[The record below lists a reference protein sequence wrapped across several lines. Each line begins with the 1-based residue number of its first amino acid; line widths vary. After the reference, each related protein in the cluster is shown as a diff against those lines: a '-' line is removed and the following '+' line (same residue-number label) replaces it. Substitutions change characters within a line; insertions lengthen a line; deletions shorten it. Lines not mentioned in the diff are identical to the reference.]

1 MSARLVAKLLRR
13 KPMDDAASA
22 SPLKRTLG
30 LLTLTAL
37 GVGATLGSGVYVL
50 WGVVARNTT
59 GPAVIVSF
67 LISGFASVLS
77 GLCYAE
83 FGARVPRAGSAY
95 VYSYVTVGELLA
107 WTTGWQLLLE
117 YIIGASAV
125 AVSLSGYLDNLFGGA
140 VASYV
145 SSLPGGAWSLPG
157 LTQTPDVLA
166 AALTVLFT
174 LVVAAGVKES
184 TTLNNC
190 LTGLN
195 ALVILFVVFAGL
207 GHARVE
213 NLTPFAPYGF
223 SGIFSGAATVF
234 FCFVGFDVIATS
246 AEEAL
251 EPARNVPR
259 SIVGSLLICTVA
271 YVAVAAVVCMMVPY
285 SSLDV
290 GAPLAKAFAAVGM
303 GWAATVIE
311 IGAVA
316 GLTTSL
322 MTCVFPM
329 PRIVYAIASDG
340 LLPAWLGA
348 VSPRFGTPVWATLL
362 CGGLAATL
370 ALIFDIGTLADMMS
384 IGTLVAYSL
393 VCASVLVLRYKD
405 FEEREARGE
414 LNEGAGAG
422 VVAAVAASG
431 TGGVRGRRGSN
442 EERLCA
448 ADGADG
454 GAGGAGAFRL
464 RGMGAFAAASACLG
478 IFVLGV
484 AVASAASVA
493 LTNGAGAGGGAALY
507 ALYALAAAALA
518 LAAAAVLQLSRVPS
532 SLPVGVDFVVPF
544 CPWVPLAAIAINI
557 YLLASLAPLTWARF
571 GVWLVLGSAIYF
583 FYGIKHSKVGL
594 AEAAAAAARG
604 RGGRGGKEGLEM
616 AAADDGRDEDDE
628 HAPLALGVGAR

>member
-1 MSARLVAKLLRR
+1 MSARFVAKLLRR

-140 VASYV
+140 VADFIAR
-145 SSLPGGAWSLPG
+145 LPGGSWSTPG

-166 AALTVLFT
+166 AGLTVLFT
-174 LVVAAGVKES
+174 IVVAAGVKES

-190 LTGLN
+190 LTAVN
-195 ALVILFVVFAGL
+195 ALVIVFVVCAGL
-207 GHARVE
+207 GHARIE
-213 NLTPFAPYGF
+213 NLTPFAPFGF

-285 SSLDV
+285 STLDV
-290 GAPLAKAFAAVGM
+290 GAPLAKAFAATGM

-414 LNEGAGAG
+414 VTNGGAAAAAAAA
-422 VVAAVAASG
+422 AAVVVSDK
-431 TGGVRGRRGSN
+431 

-448 ADGADG
+448 ADGG
-454 GAGGAGAFRL
+454 GEGGGGFRY
-464 RGMGAFAAASACLG
+464 RGMRAFAAASACLG
-478 IFVLGV
+478 VYVLGLT
-484 AVASAASVA
+484 VASAASVA
-493 LTNGAGAGGGAALY
+493 LTNGVGAGGGAALY
-507 ALYALAAAALA
+507 ALYALVAGALT
-518 LAAAAVLQLSRVPS
+518 LAAAAVARLARVPS
-532 SLPVGVDFVVPF
+532 CLPVGVDFVVPF
-544 CPWVPLAAIAINI
+544 CPWVPLAAIAINV

-571 GVWLVLGSAIYF
+571 GVWLLLGSGIYF
-583 FYGIKHSKVGL
+583 GYGIKHSKVGL
-594 AEAAAAAARG
+594 ANASAEASRQRG
-604 RGGRGGKEGLEM
+604 DKDGAG
-616 AAADDGRDEDDE
+616 ADAVDDFDES
-628 HAPLALGVGAR
+628 APLANGAAR

>member
-1 MSARLVAKLLRR
+1 MSRFLAKLLRR
-13 KPMDDAASA
+13 KPMLSDAHA
-22 SPLKRTLG
+22 SPLQRTLG

-50 WGVVARNTT
+50 WGVVAQSVT
-59 GPAVIVSF
+59 GPAVIISF

-83 FGARVPRAGSAY
+83 FGSRVPRAGSAY

-125 AVSLSGYLDNLFGGA
+125 AVSLSGYVNNLFGGG
-140 VASYV
+140 V
-145 SSLPGGAWSLPG
+145 SAYIAGLPGGTWTLPG

-166 AALTVLFT
+166 AVLTMAFT

-184 TTLNNC
+184 TRLNNF
-190 LTGLN
+190 LTAIN
-195 ALVILFVVFAGL
+195 VAVILFVIFAGL
-207 GHARVE
+207 GHVKAA
-213 NLTPFAPYGF
+213 NFTPFAPYGF

-251 EPARNVPR
+251 QPSRNIPL
-259 SIVGSLLICTVA
+259 SIVASLLICTVA
-271 YVAVAAVVCMMVPY
+271 YVAVAAIVCLMVPAA
-285 SSLDV
+285 SLDV
-290 GAPLAKAFAAVGM
+290 SAPLAKAFEVVGL

-329 PRIVYAIASDG
+329 PRIIYAIASDG

-348 VSPRFGTPVWATLL
+348 VHPRTNTPVVATLL
-362 CGGLAATL
+362 CGGLAASM
-370 ALIFDIGTLADMMS
+370 ALIFNIGTLADMMS

-405 FEEREARGE
+405 FEERENRGE
-414 LNEGAGAG
+414 
-422 VVAAVAASG
+422 VASALASG
-431 TGGVRGRRGSN
+431 RRLSA
-442 EERLCA
+442 EEQLCA
-448 ADGADG
+448 PLPGSAMALGQRG
-454 GAGGAGAFRL
+454 FRW
-464 RGMGAFAAASACLG
+464 RGMRPFAAASSCLCAYL
-478 IFVLGV
+478 VGV
-484 AVASAASVA
+484 TGASAISVA
-493 LTNGAGAGGGAALY
+493 LTGGAASSGDTLFV
-507 ALYALAAAALA
+507 ALAAAAGLFLLLA
-518 LAAAAVLQLSRVPS
+518 LAAVVALLRIPS

-544 CPWVPLAAIAINI
+544 CPWVPLAAIAVNV
-557 YLLASLAPLTWARF
+557 YLLASLSPYTWIRF
-571 GVWLVLGSAIYF
+571 SVWLALGTAIYF
-583 FYGIKHSKVGL
+583 QYGISHSKVGL
-594 AEAAAAAARG
+594 DDAERERHSDG
-604 RGGRGGKEGLEM
+604 DGTEEHGEGELT
-616 AAADDGRDEDDE
+616 
-628 HAPLALGVGAR
+628 PLNAGSVNAMT

>member
-1 MSARLVAKLLRR
+1 MSARFVAKLLRR
-13 KPMDDAASA
+13 KPMDDAAAA
-22 SPLKRTLG
+22 SPLQRTLG
-30 LLTLTAL
+30 LATLTAL

-59 GPAVIVSF
+59 GPAVVVSF

-125 AVSLSGYLDNLFGGA
+125 AVSLSGYLDNLLGGA
-140 VASYV
+140 VARAV
-145 SSLPGGAWSLPG
+145 EALPGGTWSAPG

-166 AALTVLFT
+166 AGLTMIFT

-184 TTLNNC
+184 TTLNNS
-190 LTGLN
+190 LTAVN
-195 ALVILFVVFAGL
+195 VAVIVFVLCAGL
-207 GHARVE
+207 AHFKAA
-213 NLTPFAPYGF
+213 NLSPFAPYGF

-246 AEEAL
+246 AEEAVA
-251 EPARNVPR
+251 PARNVPL
-259 SIVGSLLICTVA
+259 SIVGSLLICAVA
-271 YVAVAAVVCMMVPY
+271 YVAVALVVCAMVPY

-290 GAPLAKAFAAVGM
+290 GAPLAAAFQAVGM

-322 MTCVFPM
+322 LTCVFPM
-329 PRIVYAIASDG
+329 PRIIYAISSDG

-348 VSPRFGTPVWATLL
+348 VHPRYGTPVTATLL
-362 CGGLAATL
+362 CGGLAAVL

-414 LNEGAGAG
+414 IAGT
-422 VVAAVAASG
+422 AA
-431 TGGVRGRRGSN
+431 RRPSS
-442 EERLCA
+442 EERLCEPA
-448 ADGADG
+448 PGGGG
-454 GAGGAGAFRL
+454 GAGGFRF
-464 RGMGAFAAASACLG
+464 RGMRPFAAASACLATY
-478 IFVLGV
+478 VLCV
-484 AVASAASVA
+484 AGASAVGVA
-493 LTNGAGAGGGAALY
+493 LTQGAGAAGGSLFAAL
-507 ALYALAAAALA
+507 AALAAAF
-518 LAAAAVLQLSRVPS
+518 LAAAAAAVAALVRIPS
-532 SLPVGVDFVVPF
+532 SLPEGVDFVVPF
-544 CPWVPLAAIAINI
+544 CPWVPLAAIAVNI

-571 GVWLVLGSAIYF
+571 GVWLLIGTGIYF
-583 FYGIKHSKVGL
+583 GYGIKHSKVGL
-594 AEAAAAAARG
+594 QNAAAAAAAAARG
-604 RGGRGGKEGLEM
+604 EGGEGG
-616 AAADDGRDEDDE
+616 EDDE
-628 HAPLALGVGAR
+628 GGGGGEETPLALSKR

>member
-1 MSARLVAKLLRR
+1 MCSPRLLSRLLRR
-13 KPMDDAASA
+13 KPIEGAASE
-22 SPLKRTLG
+22 SPLRRTLG

-50 WGVVARNTT
+50 WGVVAKNTT
-59 GPAVIVSF
+59 GPAVIISF
-67 LISGFASVLS
+67 LISGFASILS

-125 AVSLSGYLDNLFGGA
+125 AVSLSGYLNNLFGGA
-140 VASYV
+140 VSNAV
-145 SSLPGGAWSLPG
+145 GSLPGGTWAVPG

-166 AALTVLFT
+166 AGLTVAFT

-184 TTLNNC
+184 TTLNNA
-190 LTGLN
+190 LTATN
-195 ALVILFVVFAGL
+195 IAVILFVICAGL
-207 GHARVE
+207 GHVKPE
-213 NLTPFAPYGF
+213 NLSPFAPFGF

-251 EPARNVPR
+251 QPSRNVPL

-285 SSLDV
+285 QTLDV
-290 GAPLAKAFAAVGM
+290 GAPLAKAFAAVGL
-303 GWAATVIE
+303 GWAATIIE
-311 IGAVA
+311 VGAVA

-329 PRIVYAIASDG
+329 PRIIYAIASDG

-348 VSPRFGTPVWATLL
+348 VHPRFGTPVVATLL
-362 CGGLAATL
+362 CGGLAAAL
-370 ALIFDIGTLADMMS
+370 ALIFDISTLADMMS

-414 LNEGAGAG
+414 
-422 VVAAVAASG
+422 VAAPGQAAAH
-431 TGGVRGRRGSN
+431 RRPSS

-448 ADGADG
+448 PGGDGDSG
-454 GAGGAGAFRL
+454 FRL
-464 RGMGAFAAASACLG
+464 RGMRPFAAASACLG
-478 IFVLGV
+478 AFVLG
-484 AVASAASVA
+484 AAGASAASVA
-493 LTNGAGAGGGAALY
+493 LTNGAGAGGGVALY
-507 ALYALAAAALA
+507 ALYALLA
-518 LAAAAVLQLSRVPS
+518 GFLGLAVAAVATLTRVPS
-532 SLPVGVDFVVPF
+532 SLPVGVDFTVPF
-544 CPWVPLAAIAINI
+544 CPWVPLGAIAVNV

-571 GVWLVLGSAIYF
+571 GVWLAIGTGIYF
-583 FYGIKHSKVGL
+583 GYGIKNSKVGL
-594 AEAAAAAARG
+594 AADAAHAARRSG
-604 RGGRGGKEGLEM
+604 AVEM
-616 AAADDGRDEDDE
+616 GDVDDDAGERDR
-628 HAPLALGVGAR
+628 LVR

>member
-1 MSARLVAKLLRR
+1 MQSKALCVRSLARSAGPGLRASARLALSLARVGPRMSARFVAKLLRR
-13 KPMDDAASA
+13 KPMDGAASA
-22 SPLKRTLG
+22 SPLQRTLG

-140 VASYV
+140 VADAV
-145 SSLPGGAWSLPG
+145 SRLPGGAWSLPG

-166 AALTVLFT
+166 AGLTVLFT

-190 LTGLN
+190 LTAVN
-195 ALVILFVVFAGL
+195 AAVIVFVICAGL
-207 GHARVE
+207 GHARAANFV
-213 NLTPFAPYGF
+213 PFAPFGF

-246 AEEAL
+246 AEEAV

-271 YVAVAAVVCMMVPY
+271 YVSVAAVVCLMVPY

-311 IGAVA
+311 VGAVA

-329 PRIVYAIASDG
+329 PRIIYAIASDG
-340 LLPAWLGA
+340 LLPEWLGA
-348 VSPRFGTPVWATLL
+348 ISPRFGTPVWATLL
-362 CGGLAATL
+362 CGGLAAVL

-405 FEEREARGE
+405 YEEREARGE
-414 LNEGAGAG
+414 LGEGAGTGAT
-422 VVAAVAASG
+422 ASG
-431 TGGVRGRRGSN
+431 SGGGGRRSSN
-442 EERLCA
+442 EERLCV
-448 ADGADG
+448 ADGDAER
-454 GAGGAGAFRL
+454 AGGFRY
-464 RGMGAFAAASACLG
+464 RGMRPFAAASACLG
-478 IFVLGV
+478 VYVLGV
-484 AVASAASVA
+484 TVASAASVA
-493 LTNGAGAGGGAALY
+493 LTNGAGGAAGSVASAALY
-507 ALYALAAAALA
+507 AVVAGALA
-518 LAAAAVLQLSRVPS
+518 LAAAAVLRLVRVPS
-532 SLPVGVDFVVPF
+532 SLPLGVDFVVPF
-544 CPWVPLAAIAINI
+544 CPWVPLAAMAINV

-571 GVWLVLGSAIYF
+571 GVWLLLGSGIYF
-583 FYGIKHSKVGL
+583 VSVH
-594 AEAAAAAARG
+594 ARRASHG
-604 RGGRGGKEGLEM
+604 SRTR
-616 AAADDGRDEDDE
+616 
-628 HAPLALGVGAR
+628 

>member
-1 MSARLVAKLLRR
+1 MSARFVAKLLRR

-140 VASYV
+140 VAAAV

-166 AALTVLFT
+166 AALTLLFT

-190 LTGLN
+190 LTAVN
-195 ALVILFVVFAGL
+195 AAVIVFVVCAGL
-207 GHARVE
+207 GHAKAA
-213 NLTPFAPYGF
+213 NFAPFAPFGF

-246 AEEAL
+246 AEEAI

-259 SIVGSLLICTVA
+259 SIVGSLLICTAA
-271 YVAVAAVVCMMVPY
+271 YVAVAAVVCLMVP
-285 SSLDV
+285 SATLDV

-303 GWAATVIE
+303 GWAATIIE
-311 IGAVA
+311 VGAVA

-329 PRIVYAIASDG
+329 PRIIYAIASDG
-340 LLPAWLGA
+340 LLPEWLGA
-348 VSPRFGTPVWATLL
+348 ISPRFGTPVWATLL
-362 CGGLAATL
+362 CGGLAAVL

-405 FEEREARGE
+405 YEERESRGE
-414 LNEGAGAG
+414 VSAGAADG
-422 VVAAVAASG
+422 AAVA
-431 TGGVRGRRGSN
+431 VRGDGGRRGSN

-448 ADGADG
+448 ADGAEGG
-454 GAGGAGAFRL
+454 GAGFRY
-464 RGMGAFAAASACLG
+464 RGMRPFAAASACLG
-478 IFVLGV
+478 VYLFGV
-484 AVASAASVA
+484 ALASAASVA
-493 LTNGAGAGGGAALY
+493 LTNGAGGAAGSVASAALY
-507 ALYALAAAALA
+507 AVIAGALA
-518 LAAAAVLQLSRVPS
+518 LAAAAVLRLTRVPS
-532 SLPVGVDFVVPF
+532 SLPLGVDFVVPF
-544 CPWVPLAAIAINI
+544 CPWVPLAAIAINV

-571 GVWLVLGSAIYF
+571 GVWLLIGSGIYF
-583 FYGIKHSKVGL
+583 VR
-594 AEAAAAAARG
+594 ARVA
-604 RGGRGGKEGLEM
+604 RAR
-616 AAADDGRDEDDE
+616 A
-628 HAPLALGVGAR
+628 HARARCRPRPTP